1 MESAEPAAPGK
12 WSVLQTQNVFE
23 FSLPTSR
30 AELLGVEPT
39 RPNPPILHAMAEFV
53 RREAIRGIED
63 RDGVWR
69 SSAEELVEADLS

>member
-1 MESAEPAAPGK
+1 VEPARSYAP
-12 WSVLQTQNVFE
+12 VFH
-23 FSLPTSR
+23 P
-30 AELLGVEPT
+30 APK
-39 RPNPPILHAMAEFV
+39 FV

>member
-1 MESAEPAAPGK
+1 
-12 WSVLQTQNVFE
+12 
-23 FSLPTSR
+23 
-30 AELLGVEPT
+30 
-39 RPNPPILHAMAEFV
+39 MAEFV